1 MHEGLYFSKC
11 CVDAETFF
19 FLLTL
24 DALQGKI
31 VALCFKKEAA
41 IDQIEKKWGR
51 GKIMFDFSQA
61 RDSELWFHFHNP

>member
-19 FLLTL
+19 FLVLTL

-41 IDQIEKKWGR
+41 IDQIEKKWG
-51 GKIMFDFSQA
+51 
-61 RDSELWFHFHNP
+61 